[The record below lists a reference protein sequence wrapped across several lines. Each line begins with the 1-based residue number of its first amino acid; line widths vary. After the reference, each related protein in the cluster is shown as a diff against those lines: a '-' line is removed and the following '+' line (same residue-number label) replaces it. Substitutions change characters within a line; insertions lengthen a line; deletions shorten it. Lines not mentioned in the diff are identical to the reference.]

1 MTTDERAGLVDR
13 IPTAPMLLFTI
24 FFTLGVCLIQSY
36 VLLGVGLL
44 LAAASA
50 QEKLSPS
57 KAPEVR
63 HLAMKSKNAG
73 APSG

>member
-44 LAAASA
+44 LAALLWVVVVKVLRDRYS
-50 QEKLSPS
+50 S
-57 KAPEVR
+57 
-63 HLAMKSKNAG
+63 
-73 APSG
+73 